1 MNEYNNDSERV
12 ITVTEEENIDITC
25 SARHAYPRPSFTW
38 SSPAYTTT
46 QQRNRR
52 VRKNLSKPTSDDDIR
67 RNQSM
72 QDIHTFDPSSHT
84 YSSSSVL
91 HYSANMAHTNTTIT
105 CMVEQVDMDM
115 ADRVVYS
122 QAVTARVIVE
132 PLPMTPAYTMA
143 ERDRVGM
150 VTGVIISSIILCL
163 VLVLVIIFTCRRN
176 NRNKAREGQDN
187 QNSDYQLETVWRT
200 QSSGTWA
207 PHSDPRIPHSDT
219 RVSHRDPRIPYSEN
233 RVAHSDS
240 ESVPENDRPGTRR
253 TKTVSDSDSYQTER
267 DVGEVDHIGVSLRP
281 APSLHETHFSS
292 SNDSLPLTILHPAG
306 IPVHL
311 PGVSSSY
318 LDQYWRKQSSTLSEG
333 AAFGKD
339 SYSLSSRPVSALDLY
354 SHYPP
359 QRIST
364 PTCPGS
370 KNSLSLFHCNHA
382 CFSETDV
389 TEDTIEEM
397 EEEDLDSLNKLVR
410 QGLDVETDWSSSRSV
425 NIWL

>member
-1 MNEYNNDSERV
+1 
-12 ITVTEEENIDITC
+12 
-25 SARHAYPRPSFTW
+25 
-38 SSPAYTTT
+38 
-46 QQRNRR
+46 
-52 VRKNLSKPTSDDDIR
+52 
-67 RNQSM
+67 
-72 QDIHTFDPSSHT
+72 
-84 YSSSSVL
+84 
-91 HYSANMAHTNTTIT
+91 
-105 CMVEQVDMDM
+105 MVEQVDMDM

-122 QAVTARVIVE
+122 QAVTARIIVE

-143 ERDRVGM
+143 EGERVGM

-163 VLVLVIIFTCRRN
+163 VLVLVIIFTCRRHH
-176 NRNKAREGQDN
+176 RDKTRECQDN
-187 QNSDYQLETVWRT
+187 QNSEYQLETVWRT
-200 QSSGTWA
+200 QSSGTWV
-207 PHSDPRIPHSDT
+207 PHSDT
-219 RVSHRDPRIPYSEN
+219 RVPP
-233 RVAHSDS
+233 SDS
-240 ESVPENDRPGTRR
+240 ESVPDNDRPVTRS

-333 AAFGKD
+333 AAFGRD
-339 SYSLSSRPVSALDLY
+339 SYSLSSRLIDINNINIGLIIHSPRPVSALDLY

-410 QGLDVETDWSSSRSV
+410 QGLGVETDWSSSRSV
-425 NIWL
+425 KISVWSWLIFYKLN

>member
-1 MNEYNNDSERV
+1 
-12 ITVTEEENIDITC
+12 
-25 SARHAYPRPSFTW
+25 
-38 SSPAYTTT
+38 
-46 QQRNRR
+46 
-52 VRKNLSKPTSDDDIR
+52 
-67 RNQSM
+67 
-72 QDIHTFDPSSHT
+72 
-84 YSSSSVL
+84 
-91 HYSANMAHTNTTIT
+91 
-105 CMVEQVDMDM
+105 MVEQVDMDM

-122 QAVTARVIVE
+122 QAVTVRVIVE

-143 ERDRVGM
+143 EGERVGM
-150 VTGVIISSIILCL
+150 VTAVIISSIILCL
-163 VLVLVIIFTCRRN
+163 VLVLVIIFTCRRHH
-176 NRNKAREGQDN
+176 RDKTRECQDN

-200 QSSGTWA
+200 QSSGTWV

-240 ESVPENDRPGTRR
+240 ESVPENDRPVTRS

-333 AAFGKD
+333 AAFGRD
-339 SYSLSSRPVSALDLY
+339 SYSLSSRLVAINNINTGLIIHSPRPVSALDLY

-410 QGLDVETDWSSSRSV
+410 QGIDVETDWSSSRSV
-425 NIWL
+425 KINLLSWPIFYKLNQN

>member
-1 MNEYNNDSERV
+1 
-12 ITVTEEENIDITC
+12 
-25 SARHAYPRPSFTW
+25 
-38 SSPAYTTT
+38 
-46 QQRNRR
+46 
-52 VRKNLSKPTSDDDIR
+52 
-67 RNQSM
+67 
-72 QDIHTFDPSSHT
+72 
-84 YSSSSVL
+84 
-91 HYSANMAHTNTTIT
+91 
-105 CMVEQVDMDM
+105 
-115 ADRVVYS
+115 
-122 QAVTARVIVE
+122 
-132 PLPMTPAYTMA
+132 MTPAYTMA
-143 ERDRVGM
+143 EGERVGM

-163 VLVLVIIFTCRRN
+163 VLVLVIIFTCRRHH
-176 NRNKAREGQDN
+176 RDKTRECQDN

-200 QSSGTWA
+200 QSSGTWV
-207 PHSDPRIPHSDT
+207 PP
-219 RVSHRDPRIPYSEN
+219 
-233 RVAHSDS
+233 SDS
-240 ESVPENDRPGTRR
+240 ESVPENDRAVTRS

-333 AAFGKD
+333 AAFGRD

-370 KNSLSLFHCNHA
+370 KNSLSLFHCN
-382 CFSETDV
+382 
-389 TEDTIEEM
+389 
-397 EEEDLDSLNKLVR
+397 
-410 QGLDVETDWSSSRSV
+410 
-425 NIWL
+425 